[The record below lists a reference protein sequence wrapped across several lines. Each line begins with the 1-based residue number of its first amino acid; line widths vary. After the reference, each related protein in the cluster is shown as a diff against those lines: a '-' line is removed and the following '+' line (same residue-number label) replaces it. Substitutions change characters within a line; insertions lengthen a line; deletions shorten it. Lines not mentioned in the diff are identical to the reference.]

1 MGNKIKASLSR
12 YISIESTSNLV
23 EDNIKTDFSFR
34 TGNFVWRVK
43 FNTPLDATTVTNTN
57 LYVTNSDGLSIRSD
71 IHYLSESN
79 EIEIETLD
87 AYDAN
92 KTYTLHITTKV
103 QSRGGRKLKEP
114 IEVKFH
120 L

>member
-12 YISIESTSNLV
+12 YITIEDITPGL
-23 EDNIKTDFSFR
+23 EDKVKTDFFFH
-34 TGNFVWRVK
+34 TGKFVWRIK
-43 FNTPLDATTVTNTN
+43 FNAPLDASTVNNTN
-57 LYVTNSDGLSIRSD
+57 LYVTNDAGMPIRGEIRYS
-71 IHYLSESN
+71 STTN

-87 AYDAN
+87 TYDT
-92 KTYTLHITTKV
+92 KQSYILHITTRV
-103 QSRGGRKLKEP
+103 QSRNGKKLKEP